1 MKIKE
6 SISFGIIKR
15 IVFFTIILLIIF
27 GVAAL
32 AGTKSVNSVTIE
44 FSDGT
49 ELTVI
54 TSKTNVNDILKE
66 NNIYLLENEIV
77 SPDVSTNIDSSKRIT
92 ISRKEDIKEETSDN
106 NEISIIE
113 STKLLEVDQTNKQ
126 IVESIVKEREE
137 IPYETITK
145 EVSNGNGEKTS
156 KVVQEGKNGIK
167 EITYKVK
174 YQEDILLEKTFISE
188 EIIQEPVNKIVNV
201 TVTVSSRGDSSR
213 GENVGR
219 STAAVSGTKADYQA
233 YARQRCNDY
242 GWSESDYY
250 SLVALWNKESGWNP
264 TSRNRSSGAYGIPQ
278 ALPAGKMASAG
289 SDYLTNYKT
298 QINWGLSYIKGRY
311 GNPSN
316 AYNHLASRGWY

>member
-1 MKIKE
+1 MKTE
-6 SISFGIIKR
+6 DSLSFGIIKR
-15 IVFFTIILLIIF
+15 IVFITIVLIIIL
-27 GVAAL
+27 GVATF

-66 NNIYLLENEIV
+66 NNVYLLEDEIV
-77 SPDVSTNIDSSKRIT
+77 IPDVSANIDSSKKIV
-92 ISRKEDIKEETSDN
+92 ISRKDDIKEVSSEE
-106 NEISIIE
+106 NEIIE
-113 STKLLEVDQTNKQ
+113 STQLLDVDKESKQ
-126 IVESIVKEREE
+126 IVESIIKEREE

-145 EVSNGNGEKTS
+145 EISKGDGEKVS
-156 KVVQEGKNGIK
+156 RVVQEGKNGIK

-174 YQEDILLEKTFISE
+174 YQDDVLLEKTYISE

-201 TVTVSSRGDSSR
+201 AVTVSSRGES
-213 GENVGR
+213 VGR
-219 STAAVSGTKADYQA
+219 ATAAVSGTKAEYQA
-233 YARQRCNDY
+233 YAKQRCLEY
-242 GWSESDYY
+242 GWTESDYY
-250 SLVALWNKESGWNP
+250 ALVALWNKESGWNP
-264 TSRNRSSGAYGIPQ
+264 ASRNRSSGAYGIPQ

-316 AYNHLASRGWY
+316 AYNHSLSRGWY

>member
-1 MKIKE
+1 MKTE
-6 SISFGIIKR
+6 ENLSFGIIKR
-15 IVFFTIILLIIF
+15 IVFITIVLLIIL
-27 GVAAL
+27 GVAAF

-66 NNIYLLENEIV
+66 NNIYLLEDEV
-77 SPDVSTNIDSSKRIT
+77 VTPDVSENIDSSKKII
-92 ISRKEDIKEETSDN
+92 ISRKDDIKEVSNEET
-106 NEISIIE
+106 EIIE
-113 STKLLEVDQTNKQ
+113 STKLLDVDKDNKQ
-126 IVESIVKEREE
+126 IVESIIKEREE

-145 EVSNGNGEKTS
+145 EISTGDGEKVS
-156 KVVQEGKNGIK
+156 RVVQEGKNGIK

-174 YQEDILLEKTFISE
+174 YQDDILLEKTFISE
-188 EIIQEPVNKIVNV
+188 EIIEEPVNKIVNV
-201 TVTVSSRGDSSR
+201 AVTVSSR

-233 YARQRCNDY
+233 YAKQRCYDY
-242 GWSESDYY
+242 GWSESDFY
-250 SLVALWNKESGWNP
+250 SLVALWNKESGWNI
-264 TSRNRSSGAYGIPQ
+264 SARNRSSGAYGIPQ

-289 SDYLTNYKT
+289 SDYLTNYQT

-316 AYNHLASRGWY
+316 AYNHLVSRGWY